1 MMRINSLLGQTGIN
15 ISQYLLGILLA
26 VAITVATYILMMTLY
41 FAFRKKYPSAKYSI
55 EITFA
60 CLAMLLSV
68 AVKLAV
74 LPFLTMEGGTDGY
87 GIVDYMGYAFSA
99 IYSMIGGLSFE
110 GLPYGVD
117 SIAQG
122 INVCLYYGSSI
133 LAGLIILSVITA
145 KASYEI
151 FSLVMIRVLKNHRTV
166 YVFNSLT
173 PDSLLLATNIA
184 EHHKN
189 ELEQYKES
197 KRKNEL
203 RVKPTKA
210 LILFAG
216 SNIPAFTRS
225 DALCREIM
233 SQSFYYYSVM
243 KGADTKH
250 SLLTRLGLRRDNLSI
265 LATHPETTKNDAIK
279 GDCSLS
285 VNGLKTRICE
295 FYFALDDDRRP
306 LQEDNTSDALSEI
319 DFIINDLF
327 NVNKSTLCI
336 NSKYLSHADKIWFK
350 EKLRDFCANKESIN
364 VDKLI
369 LELMYRMAKA
379 NRWTV
384 SEQYVLVSGDT
395 DYEYY
400 ARELNQRIQLLR
412 KAVLNIPLAN
422 LVGESFVSSCS
433 LCLKDKKLGDLL
445 MELIGEKSFE
455 KKMTKTVDAFLAS
468 LIQLITVN
476 EAYLTSISLLEE
488 RTAQIGA
495 QDILKHLTSGTD
507 SAPGYRAMIL
517 GFGANGQSAL
527 HALYYGSSHIDAG
540 GHITPFR
547 ADVFDKSMHD
557 IEGIF
562 AKNHP
567 LYHCYDESRPYTDIE
582 PNGRETVR
590 FRDVNEGEINKIYED
605 YIKYHD
611 TKYLNYALSGMGL
624 SDKETKND
632 IDAHRNEIIDAVERK
647 KPDKETFI
655 AELSLPK
662 IYLHDKSC
670 ASFDFIEGFDE
681 ITGTD
686 VGNQA
691 DDDSLRAI
699 GIPAKFTYNIIVIA
713 FGSDRFNISIANA
726 IIGDMKRELIRQ
738 NDKGELVV
746 NRQCIAVNIRDK
758 DNLNKLAWG
767 ESEKELFEGI
777 GVTVFPFGTK
787 ESLYTYDKII
797 NYSNQYEYNTN
808 YGSMSGKIE
817 LQSHF
822 DKSSVAKSVIRILE
836 EKGEV
841 EEIRN
846 ICDDLVLSYGSKSG
860 DYSDL
865 LETINRKRELAEKVP
880 FNLLKNNIAYLSL
893 SGFKKESNR
902 AVEIFSPIMR
912 ESLLCELEQNDGK
925 LTAES
930 IMRLLIIEHDR
941 WTKFHIAHGWIYR
954 SERADMLKMHGC
966 ILPFAQTDSGT
977 YPYDLINVAN
987 AIDN

>member
-1 MMRINSLLGQTGIN
+1 MMKINSLLGQTGIN
-15 ISQYLLGILLA
+15 ASEYLFGILLA
-26 VAITVATYILMMTLY
+26 VATTVVAYILLMTLY
-41 FAFRKKYPSAKYSI
+41 FAFRRKYPSAKYSI

-74 LPFLTMEGGTDGY
+74 LPFLTIEGGTDGY
-87 GIVDYMGYAFSA
+87 GIDDYMGYAFSA

-117 SIAQG
+117 SISQG
-122 INVCLYYGSSI
+122 LNVCLYYGSSI

-151 FSLVMIRVLKNHRTV
+151 FSLVMIRVLKNRRTV

-189 ELEQYKES
+189 ELKQYKES
-197 KRKNEL
+197 KRKNEACA
-203 RVKPTKA
+203 KPTKP

-225 DALCREIM
+225 DSLCREIM

-265 LATHPETTKNDAIK
+265 LATHPETSKNDALK
-279 GDCSLS
+279 NDSSLS
-285 VNGLKTRICE
+285 INGLKTRICE

-319 DFIINDLF
+319 DFIVNDLF
-327 NVNKSTLCI
+327 GVDEATLHVNEK
-336 NSKYLSHADKIWFK
+336 LSHADRIWFK
-350 EKLRDFCANKESIN
+350 EFLRDFCTNEKSIN

-369 LELMYRMAKA
+369 FGLMYRMAKA

-400 ARELNQRIQLLR
+400 TRELNQRIQLLR

-433 LCLKDKKLGDLL
+433 LSLKCKKLGDLL
-445 MELIGEKSFE
+445 LDLVGEKNFE
-455 KKMTKTVDAFLAS
+455 KKMTKTLDAFLAS

-488 RTAQIGA
+488 RTAQIGV
-495 QDILKHLTSGTD
+495 QNILNHLSSGND
-507 SAPGYRAMIL
+507 KAPGYRAMIL

-527 HALYYGSSHIDAG
+527 HALYYGSSHIDANG
-540 GHITPFR
+540 CITPFR

-582 PNGRETVR
+582 PNGREVVR
-590 FRDVNEGEINKIYED
+590 FRDVNEGEINKIYDD
-605 YIKYHD
+605 YVKYHK
-611 TKYLNYALSGMGL
+611 TKHLNYALSGMGL
-624 SDKETKND
+624 WDKEMKND
-632 IDAHRNEIIDAVERK
+632 IEECRNEIIDAVESK
-647 KPDKETFI
+647 IPDKETFI
-655 AELSLPK
+655 SGLSLPK

-686 VGNQA
+686 VGDQA

-738 NDKGELVV
+738 KDKGELVV

-767 ESEKELFEGI
+767 KSEKELFEGI

-797 NYSNQYEYNTN
+797 NYSSQYEYNTN

-817 LQSHF
+817 LQTHV
-822 DKSSVAKSVIRILE
+822 DQSSIAKSVIRIIE
-836 EKGEV
+836 EKGTV

-846 ICDDLVLSYGSKSG
+846 ICDDLVLSYESKG
-860 DYSDL
+860 DDYSEL
-865 LETINRKRELAEKVP
+865 LKTINRKRELAEKVP

-912 ESLLCELEQNDGK
+912 EAVLCESGQNGGS

-930 IMRLLIIEHDR
+930 IMRLLIVEHDR

-966 ILPFAQTDSGT
+966 ILPFAQTDSET

-987 AIDN
+987 VIDN